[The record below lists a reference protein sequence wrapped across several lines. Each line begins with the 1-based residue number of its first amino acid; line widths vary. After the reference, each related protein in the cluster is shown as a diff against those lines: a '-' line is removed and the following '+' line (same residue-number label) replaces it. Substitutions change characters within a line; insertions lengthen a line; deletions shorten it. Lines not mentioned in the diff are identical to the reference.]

1 MATEA
6 KNTNYW
12 ISSSALY
19 IQLNAMGEPDYIQCS
34 VVSGASIL
42 CYMQGIPGLE
52 YDAGH
57 NYQRWP
63 LAAYPSV
70 FPDSERKYI
79 YVAIPRTSTADNNTA
94 VVVYPS
100 ERIDLYGYSIANPDK
115 LVGDERFYY
124 IYLQGIISE
133 VKTDADGKTRKRDW
147 LQHVDCGKL
156 NTDESLSSGIDGTWW
171 KYNSVTDSISFLKT
185 ILSATF
191 DTQTAKVA
199 KITKLFLGGSE
210 LNGVADDLSLE
221 TDNTKVVTPLYLGQ
235 FGVKHFLAKDKDDV
249 AHGVIT
255 FEKVQKFLA
264 GLNVGDFNSE
274 NGGSWTP
281 DAEGRSHLITDY
293 LEVRMKAIFEELVV
307 KKTSTIGGKEIISPA
322 GGVVAHK
329 VEEVTVTYNNVSQKA
344 YRCYFLAE
352 QEGDAVDNDFS
363 VNDQVRSESFNVRK
377 GTYHKVGNHF
387 YWRLVIG
394 RDEEP
399 VELERKKYHYIDLS
413 DTDCATASDVP
424 AKGDVLSQCGN
435 RTDVERQNCLI
446 FSAVDTYSP
455 SVSLYH
461 GINSYSFA
469 NKEYVEYGV
478 NKQTNKAFFNVY
490 GDMYVGD
497 RPTKENGYEGSSY
510 IKYDSAAKQVSIKG
524 KLSAK
529 STVDGKELSQYIKEN
544 SAGGL
549 TEEQVNN
556 LIKNSQVIADLQNQ
570 VDGAIETWFYDG
582 VPTLKNAPASSWT
595 TDKEKDTHLGDLYY
609 DNKTGKAYRFA
620 KDGNTYKWT
629 IITDTDIAKA
639 LSDASKAQETADGKM
654 KVFSTQPIPPYQL
667 GDIWVNA
674 TYPTDGSIYK
684 NEILRCQTAKAKG
697 SSFAIADWTKASKY
711 TDDSALNTFK
721 EEYKNDMASYKEQL
735 DEKVETWF
743 YNYAPTTQN
752 KPASDWTTDTLKSQH
767 AGDLFYNTS
776 NGYTYRWTGTAW
788 ERIKDNDINTAMT
801 AASKAQ
807 DTADG
812 KRTVFTS
819 QPTVPYDEGDLWASG
834 GDDGKTLMVCIK
846 SRTTGSF
853 TSSEWVKANDSDL
866 NAFAKTIEESLTG
879 IQDQLDKKAET
890 WYQSTDP
897 STSWTT
903 DDAKKKHKGDLW
915 YNTSN
920 NQTFFWNGTKWDK
933 QDVPTEVFDKI
944 DGKSSIYVSKP
955 ASYEER
961 DLWILEASYTLGG
974 VAYSKGE
981 LVVATK
987 TNASFSAADWTKKV
1001 KYTDDTV
1008 ANAAKAAAEKAQKA
1022 AETAQTN
1029 VTNLGKT
1036 VTSNKKAFDSYVS
1049 DGYLEPSEIAAMAQ
1063 DSKRLEDAFAAA
1075 EKSYTEVKGAEVL
1088 KNTKELTDLN
1098 TAFTTLTTAKTE
1110 LVTYLSD
1117 ISARYNAADTKGKA
1131 TIVSAV
1137 GTKFTNFQSAYSA
1150 FYDKLGLA
1158 NAYITSK
1165 IYGDLKQNITDLAGY
1180 KYIKDALGQ
1189 TTDIDGGLV
1198 MTTLLALRDAD
1209 GNVQSGINGAI
1220 DPNRGKKSIA
1230 TWWGGQMVDKDY
1242 NSGSLTPATSL
1253 VRFDGSGYLANGA
1266 IWWDVDGKVHADPTS
1281 FIISEKNLGAYL
1293 AFFEPTWKSG
1303 SNGTNIKD
1311 LVALTPQA
1319 PFTTLSVSNDLL
1331 VEGKLKLGSIT
1342 LSVVNGALKID
1353 GNVYSTGGMS
1363 AYGDGT
1369 NNGGGGGL
1377 VASVKSYTDIIK
1389 GTYTDNDL
1397 ASIPNA
1403 YAIKALSNRIDNIS
1417 SELGGLS
1424 LDWAN
1429 ITGKPSA
1436 FTPSAHTHKWVDI
1449 TDRITKVS
1457 QLTNDSGYT
1466 TNKGTVTSVKLTLP
1480 TGLSLGTTKEIT
1492 TSGTFAISLTSGYS
1506 IPTTSKQGQWDSAYN
1521 WYKLMTTDEETADG
1535 VINKWNEVV
1544 DFLAGIAQ
1552 TDSLDSILS
1561 GINKSITD
1569 ETNRA
1574 KKAEG
1579 ANATNI
1585 ATNKANITT
1594 LQGYFTNG
1602 SAKSAMKLTNAR
1614 KLWGNSFDGTADI
1627 SGSIVVPS
1635 GKYITIGNIKLE
1647 YDATNKALKITNT
1660 STNEVANLYT
1670 SGGVSAYGVG
1680 TTSSGSTGGGGL
1692 NGTVKSYNDA
1702 KSLTSESLSEVA
1714 SAYSV
1719 AALYSSINDAIGR
1732 INTLEGGSATSIEVT
1747 GSGNAVTGVSKS
1759 GTKLTFTKGA
1769 TFLTSHQDISGKS
1782 DKTHTHS
1789 VKINGVTKTIA
1800 ATGGTAVDLGTYLT
1814 SHQSLAAYL
1823 KSADAEKTY
1832 SKLGHT
1838 HAFSEITG
1846 KPTTLAG
1853 YGVTDGVNTVTL
1865 SGSGN
1870 AVTSASIDG
1879 HTLTLTKGSTFSLSG
1894 HTHTFASLTSKPTT
1908 IAGYGIT
1915 DAYTKAQVNS
1925 TVAKYLPLAGGTITG
1940 ALTVNGIAT
1949 FKSKVAIGDIYII
1962 NDGSGNLYVQ
1972 KTDGKTAANFYATGG
1987 ITAFG
1992 ASSVSGGT
2000 GSGLNGSVLG
2010 FEKATAMT
2018 SADNGDSSK
2027 TEVSFLATA
2036 WSIKQLND
2044 KINAFGTGVF
2054 SDYLTIAAAKAT
2066 YQPKGSYLT
2075 SHQTIYGLT
2084 IQKNGTSLG
2093 TYTPNSAAKTINV
2106 TVPTKL
2112 SELSNDSGY
2121 TKNTGTV
2128 TSVAISVPTGLS
2140 VSSSPIT
2147 TNGTIAIALASGYSI
2162 PTTAKQTAWDGAV
2175 SAKHTHSNKSVLD
2188 GISSTKV
2195 SHWNSAYDWYA
2206 LMTTDEETADG
2217 IINKWNEVVSF
2228 LANIAQTDTLS
2239 GIVDGI
2245 NKSISDEVARAK
2257 KAEGVNA
2264 SGISANK
2271 GSIATLQGY
2280 FTNGSAKK
2288 ALQLTN
2294 ARKLWGNSF
2303 NGTADIN
2310 GSIIVPSG
2318 KYISIGNI
2326 KMEYD
2331 AANKA
2336 LKITNTTTNEVA
2348 NLYTSGGVSAYG
2360 VGTSSSSGGGL
2371 NGSVKAYADA
2381 IRLTTENLSEIA
2393 SAYSVAKLYSE
2404 IQNVASAVPSISVS
2418 VPTGGNALT
2427 GATYDASTGT
2437 ITFTK
2442 GTFLTAHQSL
2452 DGYVNAIAVSGSGNA
2467 VTAVTKSGKT
2477 ITFTKGAT
2485 YLTSHQSLSNYYTKS
2500 SVDSLLSG
2508 KSATT
2513 HTHSVKINGTTK
2525 TIAASGGDA
2534 VDLGTYLTAHQ
2545 SLAAYATQNWVKN
2558 EATAHNADMVD
2569 NYHAS
2574 GLFTGFSISDVANK
2588 VTISIGGTSKA
2599 LNLVRAFPSGVGNNF
2614 NDIATHGNSMG
2625 MSNIA
2630 APYASST
2637 ANYQTLNGYVNPN
2650 GQTGWHHYINLSYT
2664 DSNNTATSPNMWQT
2678 QFAIKAGT
2686 TEVYVRSRAGGK
2698 ISNDAAWAAPWVR
2711 LARVTDNVA
2720 SASKVANALSWSGY
2734 SSGSYNGS
2742 AVKSISIPNNTN
2754 QLTNG
2759 AGFITSS
2766 ASITGNAGSATK
2778 LQNART
2784 INGTSFNGT
2793 ANIVTS
2799 YWGTTRK
2806 LWGNSV
2812 NGNADVNGSIT
2823 IANTDGVYVQIGDVR
2838 LVYDKANTA
2847 IKVVKSDGTT
2857 AANFYATGGIS
2868 AYGEGSAGTT
2878 GSNNFSAKAYADSIK
2893 LTSENLSEIASAY
2906 SIAVLNHSLNAA
2918 IGRISTLEGG
2928 SATSIETTGSGNAVT
2943 SVSKSG
2949 TKITFTKGSTF
2960 SLNGHTHDYLVI
2972 PVATEDTLNAPYSN
2986 FQVLYAGGSNGLD
2999 GRPSGVDAFSVLR
3012 LRTAFGCSGQI
3023 MLANNGD
3030 LYTRS
3035 AANGSFNSSLAW
3047 RKIIDSS
3054 NIGSQSVNYAN
3065 TAGSANSVAWSKVTG
3080 KPTSLSG
3087 YGITDGVNA
3096 VSVTGSGN
3104 AVTAASVSGHTL
3116 TLTKGSSFSLSNHT
3130 HYVGTTQVQ
3139 GSSAEQ
3145 ALTGITKIDNI
3156 LKLSKATVTVNT
3168 SYKAEQNR
3176 LVIYGTTYGNDANCI
3191 KSAGKLSYGDGGP
3204 QLVFSTNENPD
3215 ASGIQ
3220 SAALVYTDHD
3230 TIGTGVSLSFVTNQG
3245 DAYFIAPHIK
3255 ALTAFQGNLAWS
3267 YITNKP
3273 TTLSGFGIT
3282 DGLRS
3287 VTQPSGSNVFV
3298 TGISTSGT
3306 AITYTKSYTKKSL
3319 SAVGSSG
3326 WTNASID
3333 GNIIPDMSFIAYW
3346 NGAYG
3351 GTSSNLA
3358 YCNKGAFGSFAIK
3371 NSLAF
3376 SELTS
3381 KPTTISGY
3389 GITDAYTKSQVDAI
3403 AAKYLPLT
3411 GGTLTGQLK
3420 IVASALNGAYNG
3432 LRIGDDCYIGD
3443 CNLGN
3448 TIGLMG
3454 VSNNN
3459 AGMVKF
3465 GKGGMQFGYNG
3476 SNHIASTTAQWTN
3489 LNADLLDGW
3498 HKDNIV
3504 WSGAVNSNTASLS
3517 HYWAKLFDITV
3528 TGNQYDDRSF
3538 TFLFSNGYNDTY
3550 SVVVLRIRQNG
3561 AKDSGAYNFSISL
3574 RELVGNMSS
3583 MLRVYYNNATGN
3595 VQLWGNCQGQ
3605 YGSLSYTII
3614 KKTGRTSA
3622 DFTSQGTLVTNTSF
3636 SAAQSLPATTGDSP
3650 YTLLDGATRIGI
3662 VKQADQLVTA
3672 RSLWGQSFNGTA
3684 NVSGNMTG
3692 VGNINTSAAPAGT
3705 IYTNNWFRSK
3715 GSTGWY
3721 SEDHGGGW
3729 YMSDNTWIRS
3739 YGGKDVYLSNK
3750 LSVNGNVGIGTSA
3763 PSHKLHVLGEIYTT
3777 TKVNINGIILEKDSD
3792 GNLKVNGNLYATGGI
3807 SAYGTSS
3814 AGSGGGLSGSV
3825 LAWDSAI
3832 KMPNATNG
3840 SSDTTKTESSFLAS
3854 AWSIKLL
3861 YNKVTNLEGGSAM
3874 NVSVSGSGNA
3884 VTSISKSGTTISV
3897 VKGST
3902 FLTAHQS
3909 LAGYMK
3915 TETADAKY
3923 MYHSRN
3929 NIVSDLNDFATKG
3942 AAHIYEMNNVTNRP
3956 NSNSWVQVMNWGTGD
3971 SNYGFL
3977 LANDYSADGHM
3988 YFRQKIAGSWKS
4000 WKTIIDSSNIGSQ
4013 SVNYAT
4019 SAGSV
4024 AWTNVSG
4031 RPSTMKNPS
4040 ALSWSGYSS
4049 GSYDGSAAKSIS
4061 IPNNTNQ
4068 LTNGA
4073 GFITASAS
4081 ITGNAATA
4089 TKLVTARNIALG
4101 HDFRGSAN
4109 FDGSGNITINGH
4121 INSASINLGS
4131 TDPNPFKRIAHV
4143 QTANSWNDNA
4153 LLLYLS
4159 QGYIGGNVGICRV
4172 EFRTDNVTET
4182 GSANVNV
4189 RWLVRYGYVSDSV
4202 QVGYY
4207 SAKGNSYMDV
4217 FVKTTGGYQ
4226 GTVIRCLQDS
4236 RGDINSNVSLFAA
4249 TQTTEAYTSIEAAA
4263 KALYNLAYTSIVK
4276 GSDVGT
4282 VNYANSAGNS
4292 DTLDGIHANGLFT
4305 NLSNS
4310 GNNLSITIG
4319 GTNKTLTV
4327 KYAASAG
4334 NADTLDGVHASGL
4347 FTNLSNSGNNISITI
4362 GGTNKTLTAAYATNC
4377 DTVDGYHAGMSS
4389 KPYGTI
4395 PAISSS
4401 GVIELGHY
4409 IDFHHDNTTGSDYSV
4424 RLQTN
4429 GNHSNVVTLPTATGT
4444 LALTSDNVASATKLQ
4459 TTRTL
4464 WGQSFNGTANISG
4477 SMTGVGD
4484 MTLDAGARIK
4494 HGSGNLYIGNSDNS
4508 NWIGVQ
4514 NICSQSS
4521 IGDGNWS
4528 LRTSGAAHFKDT
4540 TINGTATI
4548 NNLLSLVDGSH
4559 KGLKMGSTYISS
4571 LDGEVILQ
4579 GNTALRFG
4587 NDAWDYNQWAGLKY
4601 DHSSKTVYLGIA
4613 DGSIFKANSAQSGGV
4628 INLKQ
4633 GISSVYT
4640 PALYAGGDIYHTG
4653 VYRMLWKN
4661 SKASKYLNVM
4671 NISQDDK
4678 GILTIGYGNFN
4689 NNKTVVLEG
4698 YNLNFRV
4705 GNDSGNKSMWLNY
4718 NNGNPVLSLDGNFYA
4733 TGGVTA
4739 YKSSDER
4746 LKHDIHGVDSLAI
4759 IKAMGGTVAFRY
4771 NADNK
4776 DSIGWIAQRVLH
4788 NTFMQDL
4795 VEKDDKG
4802 FLKINYWSPKLIAVA
4817 FGAIEQVDDEVSR
4830 LKRRVRD
4837 LENEVEQL
4845 KSDRL

>member
-1 MATEA
+1 MTEVKQVNTQAMIQIKRNNKVFFTLEDFGEGSKLSYQLMDHHYIILKFTTATPIYFEIGDSVEIPDFGYFELTSSYFPKHNDSDGYDYEMQMDA
-6 KNTNYW
+6 YYMSWKNKLCKYRPQHGVNETSFKLTTTVGVHMNVILGNLKALGLTYNGKEFSVDYTTYNNKAFDVQKRFLIEYGS
-12 ISSSALY
+12 ISILDA
-19 IQLNAMGEPDYIQCS
+19 LNAICSEDALNCEWWIDGSIIYLGYCEMEGQTTFEQDVNVLSMSYSESKSTYITRLYAFGSDRNIPKGYFTGADADVTTDGVATDYLMLPNKEVDS
-34 VVSGASIL
+34 DGFYAKDGYLENVNVVKNDKQAIEGVVMFDEEYPKVECRVSSIKTYDSTVDNEDGTKTTQTFWQVTSTDSFTNNFKESWIKSNLTLGIKFTSGALMGMEFDVSFKVI
-42 CYMQGIPGLE
+42 
-52 YDAGH
+52 DKV
-57 NYQRWP
+57 NYFEIVANDTYGRT
-63 LAAYPSV
+63 L
-70 FPDSERKYI
+70 PDGVMCPK
-79 YVAIPRTSTADNNTA
+79 
-94 VVVYPS
+94 
-100 ERIDLYGYSIANPDK
+100 
-115 LVGDERFYY
+115 VGDKYFLFNWDATKITDTDLIPTAQLSLFDRSKQYYQKTMISNSNFTCTMDGDKFYNDGTY
-124 IYLQGIISE
+124 DYHPLGEQ
-133 VKTDADGKTRKRDW
+133 VKLINDMFAQVDADGKHYRNSRIIGMEIPLDIPYDHPQYTVGEKAATSR
-147 LQHVDCGKL
+147 LGKL
-156 NTDESLSSGIDGTWW
+156 ED
-171 KYNSVTDSISFLKT
+171 KVDSIKVNGMQIGGTGSGNGGGVYVIGMNDT
-185 ILSATF
+185 TPASDSNVYSARRSRMEF
-191 DTQTAKVA
+191 VSRLQDNTAKST
-199 KITKLFLGGSE
+199 ITW
-210 LNGVADDLSLE
+210 
-221 TDNTKVVTPLYLGQ
+221 
-235 FGVKHFLAKDKDDV
+235 
-249 AHGVIT
+249 
-255 FEKVQKFLA
+255 EKVQKFLG
-264 GLNVGDFNSE
+264 GLLVGNSNNE

-293 LEVRMKAIFEELVV
+293 LEVRMKAIFEELVIN
-307 KKTSTIGGKEIISPA
+307 KTSTIGGKEIISPA

-352 QEGDAVDNDFS
+352 QEGDAVDNDFA
-363 VNDQVRSESFNVRK
+363 VGDQVRSESFNVRK
-377 GTYHKVGNHF
+377 GTYHKAGNHF
-387 YWRLVIG
+387 CWRLVIG
-394 RDEEP
+394 RDEDP
-399 VELERKKYHYIDLS
+399 VELEGKKYHYIDLS

-424 AKGDVLSQCGN
+424 AKGDVLNQCGN

-455 SVSLYH
+455 SISLYH

-469 NKEYVEYGV
+469 NREYVEYGV
-478 NKQTNKAFFNVY
+478 NKQNNKAFFHVY
-490 GDMYVGD
+490 GDMYFGD
-497 RPTKENGYEGSSY
+497 RPTSANNYEGDSY
-510 IKYDSAAKQVSIKG
+510 VKFDSETKKVTIKG
-524 KLSAK
+524 DLDIK
-529 STVDGKELSQYIKEN
+529 STYDGKTLDKYITEKSLDKNAVETIIKKSQTI
-544 SAGGL
+544 
-549 TEEQVNN
+549 
-556 LIKNSQVIADLQNQ
+556 IDLQNQ
-570 VDGAIETWFYDG
+570 IDGAIETWFYDG
-582 VPTLKNAPASSWT
+582 VPTLSNAPAIGWT
-595 TDKEKDTHLGDLYY
+595 TDNDKKTHLGDLYY
-609 DNKTGKAYRFA
+609 DNETGKAYRFA
-620 KDGNTYKWT
+620 KDGSTYKWI
-629 IITDTDIAKA
+629 IITDTELTKA
-639 LSDASKAQETADGKM
+639 LKDSSQALKDAAAADKKANGAQATANTKRRIFG
-654 KVFSTQPIPPYQL
+654 SQPVPPY
-667 GDIWVNA
+667 DVNDMWVNA
-674 TYPTDGSIYK
+674 TYPNDGSTYK
-684 NEILRCQTAKAKG
+684 NEILKCSTAKAEGEK
-697 SSFAIADWTKASKY
+697 FDIADWKLAS
-711 TDDSALNTFK
+711 
-721 EEYKNDMASYKEQL
+721 
-735 DEKVETWF
+735 
-743 YNYAPTTQN
+743 
-752 KPASDWTTDTLKSQH
+752 
-767 AGDLFYNTS
+767 
-776 NGYTYRWTGTAW
+776 
-788 ERIKDNDINTAMT
+788 
-801 AASKAQ
+801 
-807 DTADG
+807 
-812 KRTVFTS
+812 
-819 QPTVPYDEGDLWASG
+819 
-834 GDDGKTLMVCIK
+834 
-846 SRTTGSF
+846 
-853 TSSEWVKANDSDL
+853 
-866 NAFAKTIEESLTG
+866 
-879 IQDQLDKKAET
+879 
-890 WYQSTDP
+890 
-897 STSWTT
+897 
-903 DDAKKKHKGDLW
+903 
-915 YNTSN
+915 
-920 NQTFFWNGTKWDK
+920 
-933 QDVPTEVFDKI
+933 
-944 DGKSSIYVSKP
+944 
-955 ASYEER
+955 
-961 DLWILEASYTLGG
+961 
-974 VAYSKGE
+974 
-981 LVVATK
+981 
-987 TNASFSAADWTKKV
+987 

-1008 ANAAKAAAEKAQKA
+1008 AEEAKKAAEKAQ
-1022 AETAQTN
+1022 AEIKTTQS
-1029 VTNLGKT
+1029 NLNALGTT
-1036 VTSNKKAFDSYVS
+1036 VTENKKTFDSYVK

-1075 EKSYTEVKGAEVL
+1075 EKSYNEVKGAEVL
-1088 KNTKELTDLN
+1088 KSTKELTDLN
-1098 TAFTTLTTAKTE
+1098 TAFTTLSTAKTE

-1117 ISARYNAADTKGKA
+1117 ISTNYNKADTTGKA
-1131 TIVSAV
+1131 AIVSAV

-1180 KYIKDALGQ
+1180 KYLKDALGQ
-1189 TTDIDGGLV
+1189 TTYVDGGLV
-1198 MTTLLALRDAD
+1198 MTTLLALRDGD

-1220 DPNRGKKSIA
+1220 DKNRGKKSIA

-1242 NSGSLTPATSL
+1242 NSGNLTPATSL
-1253 VRFDGSGYLANGA
+1253 IRFDGSGYLANGA

-1429 ITGKPSA
+1429 ITGKPST

-1602 SAKSAMKLTNAR
+1602 SAKSAIKLTNAR

-1925 TVAKYLPLAGGTITG
+1925 TIAKYLPLAGGTITG
-1940 ALTVNGIAT
+1940 VLTVNGIAT

-2140 VSSSPIT
+2140 VSGSPIT

-2326 KMEYD
+2326 KLEYD

-2336 LKITNTTTNEVA
+2336 LKITNTTTEEVA

-2360 VGTSSSSGGGL
+2360 VGASSSSGGGL

-2427 GATYDASTGT
+2427 GATYDASTGV
-2437 ITFTK
+2437 ITFAK

-2477 ITFTKGAT
+2477 ITFTKG
-2485 YLTSHQSLSNYYTKS
+2485 
-2500 SVDSLLSG
+2500 
-2508 KSATT
+2508 
-2513 HTHSVKINGTTK
+2513 
-2525 TIAASGGDA
+2525 
-2534 VDLGTYLTAHQ
+2534 
-2545 SLAAYATQNWVKN
+2545 
-2558 EATAHNADMVD
+2558 
-2569 NYHAS
+2569 
-2574 GLFTGFSISDVANK
+2574 
-2588 VTISIGGTSKA
+2588 
-2599 LNLVRAFPSGVGNNF
+2599 
-2614 NDIATHGNSMG
+2614 
-2625 MSNIA
+2625 
-2630 APYASST
+2630 
-2637 ANYQTLNGYVNPN
+2637 
-2650 GQTGWHHYINLSYT
+2650 
-2664 DSNNTATSPNMWQT
+2664 
-2678 QFAIKAGT
+2678 
-2686 TEVYVRSRAGGK
+2686 
-2698 ISNDAAWAAPWVR
+2698 
-2711 LARVTDNVA
+2711 
-2720 SASKVANALSWSGY
+2720 
-2734 SSGSYNGS
+2734 
-2742 AVKSISIPNNTN
+2742 
-2754 QLTNG
+2754 
-2759 AGFITSS
+2759 
-2766 ASITGNAGSATK
+2766 
-2778 LQNART
+2778 
-2784 INGTSFNGT
+2784 
-2793 ANIVTS
+2793 
-2799 YWGTTRK
+2799 
-2806 LWGNSV
+2806 
-2812 NGNADVNGSIT
+2812 
-2823 IANTDGVYVQIGDVR
+2823 
-2838 LVYDKANTA
+2838 
-2847 IKVVKSDGTT
+2847 
-2857 AANFYATGGIS
+2857 
-2868 AYGEGSAGTT
+2868 
-2878 GSNNFSAKAYADSIK
+2878 
-2893 LTSENLSEIASAY
+2893 
-2906 SIAVLNHSLNAA
+2906 
-2918 IGRISTLEGG
+2918 
-2928 SATSIETTGSGNAVT
+2928 
-2943 SVSKSG
+2943 
-2949 TKITFTKGSTF
+2949 STF
-2960 SLNGHTHDYLVI
+2960 SLNGHTHTF
-2972 PVATEDTLNAPYSN
+2972 A
-2986 FQVLYAGGSNGLD
+2986 
-2999 GRPSGVDAFSVLR
+2999 
-3012 LRTAFGCSGQI
+3012 
-3023 MLANNGD
+3023 
-3030 LYTRS
+3030 
-3035 AANGSFNSSLAW
+3035 SLT
-3047 RKIIDSS
+3047 S
-3054 NIGSQSVNYAN
+3054 
-3065 TAGSANSVAWSKVTG
+3065 

-3104 AVTAASVSGHTL
+3104 AITTASISGHTL

-3156 LKLSKATVTVNT
+3156 LKLSKASVTVNT

-3176 LVIYGTTYGNDANCI
+3176 LVIYGTTYGNDANYI

-3204 QLVFSTNENPD
+3204 QLVFSTSDNPD
-3215 ASGIQ
+3215 ASGVH

-3230 TIGTGVSLSFVTNQG
+3230 TIGAGVSLSFVTNQG

-3306 AITYTKSYTKKSL
+3306 AITYTKSYRKKSL
-3319 SAVGSSG
+3319 SAVGTSG

-3346 NGAYG
+3346 NGAYS

-3420 IVASALNGAYNG
+3420 IEASALNGAYNG

-3443 CNLGN
+3443 CNFGN

-3454 VSNNN
+3454 VGNNN

-3504 WSGAVNSNTASLS
+3504 WSGAVNSNTANLS

-3561 AKDSGAYNFSISL
+3561 AKGSGAYNFNISL

-3583 MLRVYYNNATGN
+3583 RLRVYYNNATGN

-3622 DFTSQGTLVTNTSF
+3622 DFTSQGTLVTNRSF
-3636 SAAQSLPATTGDSP
+3636 SAAQSLPATTGDSH

-3684 NVSGNMTG
+3684 N
-3692 VGNINTSAAPAGT
+3692 
-3705 IYTNNWFRSK
+3705 
-3715 GSTGWY
+3715 
-3721 SEDHGGGW
+3721 
-3729 YMSDNTWIRS
+3729 
-3739 YGGKDVYLSNK
+3739 
-3750 LSVNGNVGIGTSA
+3750 
-3763 PSHKLHVLGEIYTT
+3763 
-3777 TKVNINGIILEKDSD
+3777 
-3792 GNLKVNGNLYATGGI
+3792 
-3807 SAYGTSS
+3807 
-3814 AGSGGGLSGSV
+3814 
-3825 LAWDSAI
+3825 
-3832 KMPNATNG
+3832 
-3840 SSDTTKTESSFLAS
+3840 
-3854 AWSIKLL
+3854 
-3861 YNKVTNLEGGSAM
+3861 
-3874 NVSVSGSGNA
+3874 
-3884 VTSISKSGTTISV
+3884 
-3897 VKGST
+3897 
-3902 FLTAHQS
+3902 
-3909 LAGYMK
+3909 
-3915 TETADAKY
+3915 
-3923 MYHSRN
+3923 
-3929 NIVSDLNDFATKG
+3929 
-3942 AAHIYEMNNVTNRP
+3942 
-3956 NSNSWVQVMNWGTGD
+3956 
-3971 SNYGFL
+3971 
-3977 LANDYSADGHM
+3977 
-3988 YFRQKIAGSWKS
+3988 
-4000 WKTIIDSSNIGSQ
+4000 
-4013 SVNYAT
+4013 
-4019 SAGSV
+4019 
-4024 AWTNVSG
+4024 
-4031 RPSTMKNPS
+4031 
-4040 ALSWSGYSS
+4040 
-4049 GSYDGSAAKSIS
+4049 
-4061 IPNNTNQ
+4061 
-4068 LTNGA
+4068 
-4073 GFITASAS
+4073 
-4081 ITGNAATA
+4081 
-4089 TKLVTARNIALG
+4089 
-4101 HDFRGSAN
+4101 
-4109 FDGSGNITINGH
+4109 
-4121 INSASINLGS
+4121 
-4131 TDPNPFKRIAHV
+4131 
-4143 QTANSWNDNA
+4143 
-4153 LLLYLS
+4153 
-4159 QGYIGGNVGICRV
+4159 
-4172 EFRTDNVTET
+4172 
-4182 GSANVNV
+4182 
-4189 RWLVRYGYVSDSV
+4189 
-4202 QVGYY
+4202 
-4207 SAKGNSYMDV
+4207 
-4217 FVKTTGGYQ
+4217 
-4226 GTVIRCLQDS
+4226 
-4236 RGDINSNVSLFAA
+4236 
-4249 TQTTEAYTSIEAAA
+4249 
-4263 KALYNLAYTSIVK
+4263 
-4276 GSDVGT
+4276 
-4282 VNYANSAGNS
+4282 
-4292 DTLDGIHANGLFT
+4292 
-4305 NLSNS
+4305 
-4310 GNNLSITIG
+4310 
-4319 GTNKTLTV
+4319 
-4327 KYAASAG
+4327 
-4334 NADTLDGVHASGL
+4334 
-4347 FTNLSNSGNNISITI
+4347 
-4362 GGTNKTLTAAYATNC
+4362 
-4377 DTVDGYHAGMSS
+4377 
-4389 KPYGTI
+4389 
-4395 PAISSS
+4395 
-4401 GVIELGHY
+4401 
-4409 IDFHHDNTTGSDYSV
+4409 
-4424 RLQTN
+4424 
-4429 GNHSNVVTLPTATGT
+4429 
-4444 LALTSDNVASATKLQ
+4444 
-4459 TTRTL
+4459 
-4464 WGQSFNGTANISG
+4464 ISG

-4484 MTLDAGARIK
+4484 ITLDAGARIK

-4514 NICSQSS
+4514 DICSQSS

-4548 NNLLSLVDGSH
+4548 KNLLSLVDGSH

-4587 NDAWDYNQWAGLKY
+4587 NDAWDYDQWAGLKY

-4613 DGSIFKANSAQSGGV
+4613 DGSIFNANSAQSGGV

-4671 NISQDDK
+4671 NISQDDN
-4678 GILTIGYGNFN
+4678 GILTIGYGNFS
-4689 NNKTVVLEG
+4689 NNKNVVLEG

-4705 GNDSGNKSMWLNY
+4705 GNDSGMKSMWLNY
-4718 NNGNPVLSLDGNFYA
+4718 NNGNPVLNLDGNFYA

-4759 IKAMGGTVAFRY
+4759 IKAMGGTVSFRY

-4830 LKRRVRD
+4830 LKARVVF
-4837 LENEVEQL
+4837 LESEVQ
-4845 KSDRL
+4845 RLSGKQDGSNKKRLDNKNINLLN

>member
-1 MATEA
+1 MKNLAYYA
-6 KNTNYW
+6 KLDKSYLYDPNFEGEGTDYTYVIDASVDANAAKLITYSNTSILDAIANIAQTFGCEWWFEGNILHFGTCENTNA
-12 ISSSALY
+12 ITDFRLNDNIVSMSSSQSQSTYANRVYAFGAARNLPSGYKNDADADITKDGVVEKRLMLPNSAECSDKNKQLLAENGFELKNGY
-19 IQLNAMGEPDYIQCS
+19 IQVSGLREDQYVEGVTTNDDIYPRNLIKTSKVTSYEKDVEDESTPEEGDYIKRTFYRVNSLAIVNEDGEKTGDMAFRKAYILSGKNLHIVFQSGSLNGMDFECEFNPDGVSEILKDDDGNPILKDGKEQINPKSQVFEIVANEDYGRFLPDITLHPKDGDTFVLYNWDSTKLGDTLVSSASNELLTDAIKDLKKSMIDPTTYTCTAEANYSYNQGRGNLHGVGDRVNLYNKGYGDSYRASRIIGYEFCLDIPYDGAKYYVGEKPSYSRLNAMESKIEELVYNGQSYLNGNGGSGRSIYIIKS
-34 VVSGASIL
+34 
-42 CYMQGIPGLE
+42 Y
-52 YDAGH
+52 
-57 NYQRWP
+57 
-63 LAAYPSV
+63 
-70 FPDSERKYI
+70 
-79 YVAIPRTSTADNNTA
+79 
-94 VVVYPS
+94 
-100 ERIDLYGYSIANPDK
+100 
-115 LVGDERFYY
+115 
-124 IYLQGIISE
+124 
-133 VKTDADGKTRKRDW
+133 
-147 LQHVDCGKL
+147 
-156 NTDESLSSGIDGTWW
+156 
-171 KYNSVTDSISFLKT
+171 DSITPTDYNVFSAKAVDEQRLNKT
-185 ILSATF
+185 K
-191 DTQTAKVA
+191 DDTAKGT
-199 KITKLFLGGSE
+199 ITW
-210 LNGVADDLSLE
+210 
-221 TDNTKVVTPLYLGQ
+221 
-235 FGVKHFLAKDKDDV
+235 
-249 AHGVIT
+249 
-255 FEKVQKFLA
+255 EKVQKLLS
-264 GLNVGDFNSE
+264 GLLVGNFNNE

-281 DAEGRSHLITDY
+281 DTEGRSHLITDY
-293 LEVRMKAIFEELVV
+293 LEVRMKAIFEELVI

-399 VELERKKYHYIDLS
+399 VELEGKKYHYIDLS

-788 ERIKDNDINTAMT
+788 ARIKDNDINTAMT

-834 GDDGKTLMVCIK
+834 GDDGKTLMVCVK
-846 SRTTGSF
+846 SRVTGSF

-866 NAFAKTIEESLTG
+866 NAFAKTIEESLKG
-879 IQDQLDKKAET
+879 IRDQLDKKAET
-890 WYQSTDP
+890 WYQATDP

-903 DDAKKKHKGDLW
+903 DDAKKEHKGDLW

-961 DLWILEASYTLGG
+961 DLWILEAAYTLGG

-987 TNASFSAADWTKKV
+987 TNASFSAADWAKKV

-1008 ANAAKAAAEKAQKA
+1008 ANAAKKA
-1022 AETAQTN
+1022 AEEAKKAADTAQTN

-1036 VTSNKKAFDSYVS
+1036 VTSNKKAFDNYVT

-1075 EKSYTEVKGAEVL
+1075 EKSYTEVKEAAVL
-1088 KNTKELTDLN
+1088 KDTKELTDLN
-1098 TAFTTLTTAKTE
+1098 TAFVTLSTAKTE
-1110 LVTYLSD
+1110 LIKYLSD
-1117 ISARYNAADTKGKA
+1117 ISARYNAANTEGKA
-1131 TIVSAV
+1131 NIVSAV

-1198 MTTLLALRDAD
+1198 MTTLLALRDGD

-1220 DPNRGKKSIA
+1220 DTNRGKKSIA

-1319 PFTTLSVSNDLL
+1319 PFKTLSVSNDLS
-1331 VEGKLKLGSIT
+1331 VEGKLKIGSIT

-1363 AYGDGT
+1363 AYGEGT
-1369 NNGGGGGL
+1369 
-1377 VASVKSYTDIIK
+1377 
-1389 GTYTDNDL
+1389 
-1397 ASIPNA
+1397 
-1403 YAIKALSNRIDNIS
+1403 SN
-1417 SELGGLS
+1417 
-1424 LDWAN
+1424 
-1429 ITGKPSA
+1429 
-1436 FTPSAHTHKWVDI
+1436 
-1449 TDRITKVS
+1449 
-1457 QLTNDSGYT
+1457 
-1466 TNKGTVTSVKLTLP
+1466 
-1480 TGLSLGTTKEIT
+1480 
-1492 TSGTFAISLTSGYS
+1492 
-1506 IPTTSKQGQWDSAYN
+1506 
-1521 WYKLMTTDEETADG
+1521 
-1535 VINKWNEVV
+1535 
-1544 DFLAGIAQ
+1544 
-1552 TDSLDSILS
+1552 
-1561 GINKSITD
+1561 
-1569 ETNRA
+1569 
-1574 KKAEG
+1574 
-1579 ANATNI
+1579 
-1585 ATNKANITT
+1585 
-1594 LQGYFTNG
+1594 
-1602 SAKSAMKLTNAR
+1602 
-1614 KLWGNSFDGTADI
+1614 
-1627 SGSIVVPS
+1627 
-1635 GKYITIGNIKLE
+1635 
-1647 YDATNKALKITNT
+1647 
-1660 STNEVANLYT
+1660 
-1670 SGGVSAYGVG
+1670 
-1680 TTSSGSTGGGGL
+1680 GGGL
-1692 NGTVKSYNDA
+1692 NGSIVPFDKA
-1702 KSLTSESLSEVA
+1702 KSLTAQNEGTEIA
-1714 SAYSV
+1714 SAWSIKK
-1719 AALYSSINDAIGR
+1719 LYDMINSID
-1732 INTLEGGSATSIEVT
+1732 VT
-1747 GSGNAVTGVSKS
+1747 GQLTDYLKKTEASTLYQPKGNY
-1759 GTKLTFTKGA
+1759 
-1769 TFLTSHQDISGKS
+1769 LTSHQDISGKS

-1870 AVTSASIDG
+1870 AVTGASISG
-1879 HTLTLTKGSTFSLSG
+1879 HTLTLTKGTTFSVSG

-1915 DAYTKAQVNS
+1915 DAYTKAQVDS

-2000 GSGLNGSVLG
+2000 GGGLNGSVLG

-2128 TSVAISVPTGLS
+2128 TSVAVSVPTGLS
-2140 VSSSPIT
+2140 VSGSPIT
-2147 TNGTIAIALASGYSI
+2147 TKGTIAIALASGYSI

-2188 GISSTKV
+2188 GITSAKV
-2195 SHWNSAYDWYA
+2195 THWDNAYDWYA

-2245 NKSISDEVARAK
+2245 NKSISDEVTRAK

-2264 SGISANK
+2264 SGISTNK
-2271 GSIATLQGY
+2271 TSITTLQGY
-2280 FTNGSAKK
+2280 FTSGSAKK

-2294 ARKLWGNSF
+2294 TRKLWGNSF

-2310 GSIIVPSG
+2310 GSIIVPDG

-2331 AANKA
+2331 ATNKA

-2371 NGSVKAYADA
+2371 NGSVKSYSDA
-2381 IRLTTENLSEIA
+2381 LKLTSESLSEIA
-2393 SAYSVAKLYSE
+2393 SAYSIKALDSRISSLE
-2404 IQNVASAVPSISVS
+2404 GGSAMNVSVS
-2418 VPTGGNALT
+2418 GSGNAVT
-2427 GATYDASTGT
+2427 AISKSGT
-2437 ITFTK
+2437 TIIVTK
-2442 GTFLTAHQSL
+2442 GTTFLTSHQSLASYLTKTDAASLYQPKGNYLTAHQSL

-2500 SVDSLLSG
+2500 SVDSLLNG

-2513 HTHSVKINGTTK
+2513 HTHSVKINGITK

-2534 VDLGTYLTAHQ
+2534 VDLGTYLTTHQ

-2664 DSNNTATSPNMWQT
+2664 DSNNTETSPNMWQT

-2686 TEVYVRSRAGGK
+2686 TEVYVRSRDGGK
-2698 ISNDAAWAAPWVR
+2698 ISNSAAWAAPWVR

-2742 AVKSISIPNNTN
+2742 AAKSISIPNNTN

-2759 AGFITSS
+2759 AGFITAS
-2766 ASITGNAGSATK
+2766 ASISGNAGSATK

-2857 AANFYATGGIS
+2857 AANFYATGGIT
-2868 AYGEGSAGTT
+2868 AYGEGS
-2878 GSNNFSAKAYADSIK
+2878 GSSGDGGLNGSVKSYADALK
-2893 LTSENLSEIASAY
+2893 LASESLSEIASAY
-2906 SIAVLNHSLNAA
+2906 SIKQLST
-2918 IGRISTLEGG
+2918 RITSLEGG
-2928 SATSIETTGSGNAVT
+2928 SATSISVSGGGNAVT
-2943 SVSKSG
+2943 SV
-2949 TKITFTKGSTF
+2949 TK
-2960 SLNGHTHDYLVI
+2960 N
-2972 PVATEDTLNAPYSN
+2972 
-2986 FQVLYAGGSNGLD
+2986 
-2999 GRPSGVDAFSVLR
+2999 
-3012 LRTAFGCSGQI
+3012 
-3023 MLANNGD
+3023 
-3030 LYTRS
+3030 
-3035 AANGSFNSSLAW
+3035 
-3047 RKIIDSS
+3047 
-3054 NIGSQSVNYAN
+3054 
-3065 TAGSANSVAWSKVTG
+3065 
-3080 KPTSLSG
+3080 
-3087 YGITDGVNA
+3087 
-3096 VSVTGSGN
+3096 
-3104 AVTAASVSGHTL
+3104 
-3116 TLTKGSSFSLSNHT
+3116 
-3130 HYVGTTQVQ
+3130 
-3139 GSSAEQ
+3139 
-3145 ALTGITKIDNI
+3145 
-3156 LKLSKATVTVNT
+3156 
-3168 SYKAEQNR
+3168 
-3176 LVIYGTTYGNDANCI
+3176 
-3191 KSAGKLSYGDGGP
+3191 
-3204 QLVFSTNENPD
+3204 
-3215 ASGIQ
+3215 
-3220 SAALVYTDHD
+3220 
-3230 TIGTGVSLSFVTNQG
+3230 
-3245 DAYFIAPHIK
+3245 
-3255 ALTAFQGNLAWS
+3255 
-3267 YITNKP
+3267 
-3273 TTLSGFGIT
+3273 
-3282 DGLRS
+3282 
-3287 VTQPSGSNVFV
+3287 
-3298 TGISTSGT
+3298 
-3306 AITYTKSYTKKSL
+3306 
-3319 SAVGSSG
+3319 
-3326 WTNASID
+3326 
-3333 GNIIPDMSFIAYW
+3333 
-3346 NGAYG
+3346 
-3351 GTSSNLA
+3351 
-3358 YCNKGAFGSFAIK
+3358 
-3371 NSLAF
+3371 
-3376 SELTS
+3376 
-3381 KPTTISGY
+3381 
-3389 GITDAYTKSQVDAI
+3389 
-3403 AAKYLPLT
+3403 
-3411 GGTLTGQLK
+3411 
-3420 IVASALNGAYNG
+3420 
-3432 LRIGDDCYIGD
+3432 
-3443 CNLGN
+3443 
-3448 TIGLMG
+3448 
-3454 VSNNN
+3454 
-3459 AGMVKF
+3459 
-3465 GKGGMQFGYNG
+3465 
-3476 SNHIASTTAQWTN
+3476 
-3489 LNADLLDGW
+3489 
-3498 HKDNIV
+3498 
-3504 WSGAVNSNTASLS
+3504 
-3517 HYWAKLFDITV
+3517 
-3528 TGNQYDDRSF
+3528 
-3538 TFLFSNGYNDTY
+3538 
-3550 SVVVLRIRQNG
+3550 
-3561 AKDSGAYNFSISL
+3561 
-3574 RELVGNMSS
+3574 
-3583 MLRVYYNNATGN
+3583 
-3595 VQLWGNCQGQ
+3595 
-3605 YGSLSYTII
+3605 
-3614 KKTGRTSA
+3614 
-3622 DFTSQGTLVTNTSF
+3622 
-3636 SAAQSLPATTGDSP
+3636 
-3650 YTLLDGATRIGI
+3650 
-3662 VKQADQLVTA
+3662 
-3672 RSLWGQSFNGTA
+3672 
-3684 NVSGNMTG
+3684 
-3692 VGNINTSAAPAGT
+3692 
-3705 IYTNNWFRSK
+3705 
-3715 GSTGWY
+3715 
-3721 SEDHGGGW
+3721 
-3729 YMSDNTWIRS
+3729 
-3739 YGGKDVYLSNK
+3739 
-3750 LSVNGNVGIGTSA
+3750 
-3763 PSHKLHVLGEIYTT
+3763 
-3777 TKVNINGIILEKDSD
+3777 
-3792 GNLKVNGNLYATGGI
+3792 
-3807 SAYGTSS
+3807 
-3814 AGSGGGLSGSV
+3814 
-3825 LAWDSAI
+3825 
-3832 KMPNATNG
+3832 
-3840 SSDTTKTESSFLAS
+3840 
-3854 AWSIKLL
+3854 
-3861 YNKVTNLEGGSAM
+3861 
-3874 NVSVSGSGNA
+3874 
-3884 VTSISKSGTTISV
+3884 GTTISV

-3915 TETADAKY
+3915 TATADAKY

-3929 NIVSDLNDFATKG
+3929 NIVSDLNSFATNG

-3971 SNYGFL
+3971 SDYGFL
-3977 LANDYSADGHM
+3977 LANDYSTNGHM
-3988 YFRQKIAGSWKS
+3988 YFRQKIAGSWKD

-4013 SVNYAT
+4013 SVNYAA

-4089 TKLVTARNIALG
+4089 TKVNHSLSVFGKSFNGSADVTVADTDLITSILSATANLTDKTEILTSYASDNGFNDSNAKNRIYRRPASAIWGYINSKTISNADKLDNVHLNGIFTALSNTNNGVSMTIGTVAKSLANMQVYSATKLVTARNIALNG
-4101 HDFRGSAN
+4101 DLMGNAN
-4109 FDGSGNITINGH
+4109 FDGSANITINGYMSYCNA
-4121 INSASINLGS
+4121 IVNN
-4131 TDPNPFKRIAHV
+4131 TNTYPWRRIAKV
-4143 QTANSWNDNA
+4143 NEITGNYSDGCI
-4153 LLLYLS
+4153 LLYIS
-4159 QGYIGGNVGICRV
+4159 EGFNGGCYGIARVYI
-4172 EFRTDNVTET
+4172 RTDKLST
-4182 GSANVNV
+4182 GANASCSIQWISRNG
-4189 RWLVRYGYVSDSV
+4189 YGLDSLKIAM
-4202 QVGYY
+4202 Y
-4207 SAKGNSYMDV
+4207 
-4217 FVKTTGGYQ
+4217 KTTGKAYYDVFLKMR
-4226 GTVIRCLQDS
+4226 GTYASVVIRTLQDQ
-4236 RGDINSNVSLFAA
+4236 RGGLGKIFILVNSTEADNAASHTEAYATIEDAA
-4249 TQTTEAYTSIEAAA
+4249 TAIHNQAYTSIAQ
-4263 KALYNLAYTSIVK
+4263 
-4276 GSDVGT
+4276 GSDVAT
-4282 VNYANSAGNS
+4282 VHNA
-4292 DTLDGIHANGLFT
+4292 DMVDGIHASGLFT

-4310 GNNLSITIG
+4310 GNSLSITVG
-4319 GTNKTLTV
+4319 GTNKKLTV
-4327 KYAASAG
+4327 NYASNAG

-4377 DTVDGYHAGMSS
+4377 DTVDGYHAQSGSS
-4389 KPYGTI
+4389 KPYGKI
-4395 PAISSS
+4395 PVIGTD

-4514 NICSQSS
+4514 DICSQSS

-4548 NNLLSLVDGSH
+4548 KNLLSLVDGSH

-4601 DHSSKTVYLGIA
+4601 DHSIKTVYLGIA

-4640 PALYAGGDIYHTG
+4640 PTLYAGGDIYHTG
-4653 VYRMLWKN
+4653 AYRMLWKN

-4671 NISQDDK
+4671 NISQDDN
-4678 GILTIGYGNFN
+4678 GILTIGYGNFS
-4689 NNKTVVLEG
+4689 NNKNVVLEG

-4705 GNDSGNKSMWLNY
+4705 GNDSGMKSMWLNY

-4830 LKRRVRD
+4830 LKARVVF
-4837 LENEVEQL
+4837 LESEVQRL
-4845 KSDRL
+4845 SGKQGSSDKKRLDNKNINLLN